1 MSKVYVTIN
10 DVKKHLGQEITIGAW
25 VANKSGKGKLAFLQ
39 LRDGTAF
46 SKQLLLNQILLKNL
60 VKKKRRLSLI

>member
-60 VKKKRRLSLI
+60 VKKKS

>member
-60 VKKKRRLSLI
+60 VKKKGQLSLI